1 MATDL
6 LDVLVGE
13 PEPKRA
19 KGKAPDPLDALADPG
34 AARPADRPGPVL
46 AEWYE
51 EPEDKADRPK
61 YLGELPKQPENWR
74 FEKSPETGNLEYV
87 EGKGKVRAVFTDQP
101 NAGEGGRVS
110 AQALAKAKPDTER
123 AGKQALMG
131 GALQGATF
139 EFAEELAAA
148 AAAPFS
154 DQSYRELRAENRA
167 AFEEAE
173 KGDPKAY
180 TTGHLFGGAA
190 TVLAPSI
197 GMAGAGKPLL
207 SLRNVGIGAGFG
219 AAQAAGESRADL
231 TKGEVGPFALDVA
244 KGAGAGAAATAALG
258 GLGKGASKVGKFIGT
273 APERLTT
280 RSDDELWQLIAFGAP
295 KPEREAMAGALG
307 ADRSAILD
315 MVRANPAFVDALK
328 RGDRRA
334 AAEMVLAAQP
344 VVEAQKHAALA
355 GMEATS
361 TTGERRALAEVKK
374 TDAFD
379 DPTEANRYT
388 WTREESFP
396 TRNLVK
402 GSYYKDDTPESWAKW
417 FKTETRDDPAY
428 YNQMADDY
436 AADPQMFTP
445 IVAVR
450 KSNGDLKVLDG
461 NHRLGIAF
469 SRNMDTVP
477 VLIGEARASEARA
490 IAGRPIIAEMEKRRD
505 ALRAI
510 PTPENMAA
518 AKKWQDRIDALNE
531 KWMPEPKPPELK
543 GPALVSRLT
552 AGAEKGGKERA
563 GLNADDFATVAQRY
577 KLGKDVDDVAARQAK
592 IDAALEPLNEK
603 TAAIYDGTN
612 RDIYIANVSGKLR
625 EWSDE
630 LRKKPGGMRLKD
642 ADNIDAM
649 AANVAQAA
657 ANAGKPTMTPKELR
671 EFITNVQGKAFSGS
685 YVDPTEARAMQ
696 RELASRLRGILD
708 EHVATHGSKADVAK
722 LAKLNKAIST
732 LLVFKDSADAEA
744 QKLFEGLHKAAPVVA
759 GPAKTGKTK
768 VRELYDLIQATDDPE
783 AKRLLTGELYRQ
795 IGPESTQRLTGI
807 ERQEDLLGRLGKNM
821 EAAANYVAGDNQ
833 RGRRLTHLFSK
844 NNPISSVIAKYS
856 DKMATKLT
864 DYAAIVEKL
873 RRRGASVNVL
883 RTAGRLM
890 GLTEEA
896 AEDVLRN
903 VAPREAGHAVTKER
917 K

>member
-167 AFEEAE
+167 AFQEAE

-219 AAQAAGESRADL
+219 AAQAAGESTADL

-355 GMEATS
+355 GMEART
-361 TTGERRALAEVKK
+361 
-374 TDAFD
+374 
-379 DPTEANRYT
+379 
-388 WTREESFP
+388 
-396 TRNLVK
+396 
-402 GSYYKDDTPESWAKW
+402 
-417 FKTETRDDPAY
+417 
-428 YNQMADDY
+428 
-436 AADPQMFTP
+436 
-445 IVAVR
+445 
-450 KSNGDLKVLDG
+450 KSD
-461 NHRLGIAF
+461 R
-469 SRNMDTVP
+469 
-477 VLIGEARASEARA
+477 

-612 RDIYIANVSGKLR
+612 RDIYIANVTGKLR

-630 LRKKPGGMRLKD
+630 LRKETGGMRLKD

-856 DKMATKLT
+856 DKMESKMT
-864 DYAAIVEKL
+864 DYAAIAEKL
-873 RRRGASVNVL
+873 RRRGATINVL